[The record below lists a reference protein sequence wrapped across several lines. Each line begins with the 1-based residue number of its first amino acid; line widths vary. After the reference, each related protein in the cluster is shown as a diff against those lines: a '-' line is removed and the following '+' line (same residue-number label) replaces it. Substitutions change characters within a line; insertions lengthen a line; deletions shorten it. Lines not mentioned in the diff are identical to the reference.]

1 MDLFKQTSVKWILN
15 NMHSFSLYHYFL
27 IFLVLDWT
35 SEPSVY
41 RQQQK
46 FFIIF
51 LFYPRLKVMLCWIFH
66 VCKGIRRQSQHLSRG
81 VANLGAI
88 GSLWHHKRLLFLRC
102 ALHFEWRM
110 DKSRFLAEFAER
122 HLVKG
127 FFFLTF
133 FVKTQDSMISVL
145 RALQLS
151 QDFH

>member
-1 MDLFKQTSVKWILN
+1 MDLFKKHLFSEFWITYTHFHYIIISLFFGPGLN
-15 NMHSFSLYHYFL
+15 EWALCLQAAAKILHYF
-27 IFLVLDWT
+27 
-35 SEPSVY
+35 S
-41 RQQQK
+41 
-46 FFIIF
+46 
-51 LFYPRLKVMLCWIFH
+51 FYPRLKLMLCWIFH

-88 GSLWHHKRLLFLRC
+88 GSLWHHKRLLFQRC
-102 ALHFEWRM
+102 VLYLEWRM
-110 DKSRFLAEFAER
+110 DTARFLAEFAER

-127 FFFLTF
+127 FFKIF